1 MYKIENIQT
10 TRLREYENNPR
21 NNDIAVEK
29 VAESIKR
36 FGFLFPIV
44 IDINYVIVCGHTR
57 KKACDLLGIKKV
69 PCIRVDDLNP
79 EQIRYFRLVDNR
91 TSEYAEWDFTKLEE
105 ELRLIDLEC
114 VENYLLLETFE
125 LDSNITEFDDD
136 MEDIKVDGFNFMV
149 SSNGGEQSSRD
160 IGDNSN
166 DEQPAAEIKGSL
178 AGGNVQTQ
186 NASSV
191 ESSSASNFDVPS
203 DESEKSKPE
212 PQKLLMFE
220 VGKIRFY
227 ISKAELDMLHGAYTK
242 YLDTV
247 YPAKSFIDYL
257 LEGCK

>member
-10 TRLREYENNPR
+10 ARLKEYENNPR

-44 IDINYVIVCGHTR
+44 IDLNYVIVCGHTR

-69 PCIRVDDLNP
+69 PCIRADDLNP

-91 TSEYAEWDFTKLEE
+91 TSEYAEWDFTRLEE

-149 SSNGGEQSSRD
+149 SSSSNDQSSRD
-160 IGDNSN
+160 VEDNSN
-166 DEQPAAEIKGSL
+166 DEQPVIEIKSSP
-178 AGGNVQTQ
+178 AGGDVQTH
-186 NASSV
+186 NASGGECSTAG
-191 ESSSASNFDVPS
+191 SFDVPGS
-203 DESEKSKPE
+203 ESEKNKPE

-227 ISKAELDMLHGAYTK
+227 ISKVELDMLNGAYTK

>member
-10 TRLREYENNPR
+10 TRLKEYENNPR

-149 SSNGGEQSSRD
+149 SSNGSEQSSRD

-166 DEQPAAEIKGSL
+166 DEQPAAEIKGSP
-178 AGGNVQTQ
+178 AGVDVQPQ
-186 NASSV
+186 NASSA
-191 ESSSASNFDVPS
+191 ESSSASNFDIPV

-227 ISKAELDMLHGAYTK
+227 ISRAELDMLHGAYTR

>member
-69 PCIRVDDLNP
+69 PCIRIEDLSP

-91 TSEYAEWDFTKLEE
+91 TSEYAEWDFAKLEE

-125 LDSNITEFDDD
+125 LDTNITELDDD
-136 MEDIKVDGFNFMV
+136 MYNIKVDSFNFMAPNNG
-149 SSNGGEQSSRD
+149 SSQSSCD
-160 IGDNSN
+160 DEDDLD
-166 DEQPAAEIKGSL
+166 DEQLEVEINKSPV
-178 AGGNVQTQ
+178 GGAVQTQ
-186 NASSV
+186 NTSGSKN
-191 ESSSASNFDVPS
+191 SSAGSFDVPS
-203 DESEKSKPE
+203 DESEKSKPDT
-212 PQKLLMFE
+212 QKLLMFE

-227 ISKAELDMLHGAYTK
+227 ISKVELDMLHDAYTK